1 MDISLIFAGDVCFHN
16 CERQSVDE
24 EYSRRVLAEV
34 MPILERADYRLVNL
48 ENPLVEMPAPI
59 AKSGPPLYGL
69 PKCRIFEG
77 SEGGL
82 RILANNHIGDQG
94 DQAVRGDL

>member
-59 AKSGPPLYGL
+59 AKS
-69 PKCRIFEG
+69 
-77 SEGGL
+77 
-82 RILANNHIGDQG
+82 
-94 DQAVRGDL
+94 